1 MNDELINQMSVEDI
15 DKLGSP
21 NKVITIK
28 PYTAIIVC
36 TIVSIPF
43 AIPLIVFIPYSL
55 NSFENFFDYCNI
67 Q

>member
-28 PYTAIIVC
+28 PYTAIVVC
-36 TIVSIPF
+36 TIVS
-43 AIPLIVFIPYSL
+43 
-55 NSFENFFDYCNI
+55 NDNI
-67 Q
+67 